1 MGKLVVTM
9 QDHDHFAQEWSFIE
23 NGKVTPTEVFHSL
36 RKK

>member
-9 QDHDHFAQEWSFIE
+9 QDQDHFAQEWSLIG
-23 NGKVTPTEVFHSL
+23 NGKVTHTEVFHSL